1 MLNKFRQSELV
12 QQCMAST
19 CWVGAWTLLNMQL
32 IKSLMLF

>member
-19 CWVGAWTLLNMQL
+19 CWVGVWTLLNMQL
-32 IKSLMLF
+32 IKSLTLF